1 MRVPIKLGAPAFAL
15 AASALLAAGLA
26 GCSVPKEAG
35 FPDVS
40 RAVKER
46 AGLRVHWRT
55 GSAEDAEVDKLI
67 ADLLG
72 KELTADA
79 AVQIALL
86 GNPVLQST
94 YESLGIAQAD
104 VVQAGLL
111 ENPRFGGSVQFPLL
125 GGLRPVS
132 LGISEG
138 FLSAFLIPAKKR
150 LAEAEFERVKL
161 EVSQAIVD
169 VATQTK
175 VAYYHLVAARRMLA
189 LGRAVLEGAE
199 ASVELAKRRSEAGDT
214 GELASVTERAAY
226 ERVLLDVARLEG
238 RADEAREDLVV
249 ILGLFGKQ
257 ATSLEVR
264 ATLDELPAA
273 DPPMADLEEAAI
285 ADRFDV
291 AAARRGSEVTARA
304 IDLAKAGRYTAILDV
319 GVDASR
325 GDDGRWF
332 LGPSGALTLPIFDQG
347 QAMIFALEARKR
359 AADQRL
365 FAISVEARSDV
376 RKQKTRVL
384 LSRQIAERYRTSL
397 IPVAERA
404 VALSQEHGGAML
416 LGVYQLLLARREE
429 AEARRGYV
437 ESLRDYWVA
446 RAELDRAVGGR
457 LREAPGGGGREGA
470 SQPANKPTPPGEN
483 KAPSGESASRPV
495 TAPAP
500 ATAPAPKDPPQV
512 HVEGR

>member
-1 MRVPIKLGAPAFAL
+1 MRVPVKLGAPALAL
-15 AASALLAAGLA
+15 AASAMLASGLA

-40 RAVKER
+40 RAVDKR

-55 GSAEDAEVDKLI
+55 GSAEDAKVDKVI

-86 GNPVLQST
+86 NNPVLQST

-111 ENPRFGGSVQFPLL
+111 ENPSFGASVQFPLL

-175 VAYYHLVAARRMLA
+175 VAYYHLVAARQMLA
-189 LGRAVLEGAE
+189 IGSAVLEGAE
-199 ASVELAKRRSEAGDT
+199 ASAELAKRQSDAGNT

-238 RADEAREDLVV
+238 HASEAREDLVV

-257 ATSLEVR
+257 ATRLKVR
-264 ATLDELPAA
+264 DTLDELPSA
-273 DPPMADLEEAAI
+273 DPNMADLEQAAI

-291 AAARRGSEVTARA
+291 AAARRASEVTARA
-304 IDLAKAGRYTAILDV
+304 IDLAKAGRYTAILDL
-319 GVDASR
+319 GAEASR

-332 LGPSGALTLPIFDQG
+332 VGPSGALTLPIFDQG

-365 FAISVEARSDV
+365 FALAVEVRSDV

-397 IPVAERA
+397 IPVAERV
-404 VALSQEHGGAML
+404 VALSQQHYDAML
-416 LGVYQLLLARREE
+416 LGVYQLILAKREE
-429 AEARRGYV
+429 AEAYRGYV

-457 LREAPGGGGREGA
+457 LREARLGGGMEGA
-470 SQPANKPTPPGEN
+470 SPPANKPTPPGED
-483 KAPSGESASRPV
+483 KATPGESGSPPAA
-495 TAPAP
+495 APAP
-500 ATAPAPKDPPQV
+500 PDPHQGHV
-512 HVEGR
+512 HGH